1 MPSTKKTR
9 DIGTLRAS
17 QVITTYGPG
26 SFVDLPEYSVIV
38 AGLDAW
44 QLSQESEI
52 HEPRLSAKLMAMT
65 GLSHPPQLHAPPSSE
80 RGFLYQRGVKPSYVA
95 VRTFPK
101 WFVDQEEDKE
111 APTSSGQTGRRLLE
125 RKKLGVRPPRDGPK
139 RLVAT
144 RFVRACPKGHVAD
157 IDWRWFV
164 HGDRQCP
171 RQLWLIDSGTGGDL
185 TDLTVRC
192 ECGESKKLGE
202 AADRGLRSLGKCPGT
217 RPWLGPHDRE
227 QCDLESRLLI
237 RTATNAYFPQ
247 PVRVLSVPERESAV
261 EEAVAEKWPLVQHIG
276 TPEML
281 EGFSAHP
288 GVAGLRREFADE
300 DILDA
305 IDRKKGGPSSSV
317 NSKQL
322 EANAFLDASEGH
334 GRHAAMDGDFHACA
348 LPREQWRQSSV
359 SSGDLDKVDRVVQV
373 HRLREVSALVGFTRL
388 DAVLPD
394 IHGEYES
401 EAERAPLAQDPDW
414 FPAVENRGE
423 GIFLA
428 LNPDEVRRWSNR
440 PAVQERVCQLERG
453 YKIYRERRTGRTPAF
468 PGGPYILLHTLSHL
482 LMHSISLECGYPATS
497 IRERIYL
504 TENAYG
510 ILLYTA
516 SPDAEGTLGGL
527 VQQTR
532 KIGSHLERALRTG
545 ALCSSDPVCAQH
557 RPDDELEER
566 WLHGAAC
573 HNCSLIA
580 ETSCEMRNE
589 FLDRALV
596 VPTLASPGAAFFTG
610 MSSRE

>member
-1 MPSTKKTR
+1 MPPHKKTK

-17 QVITTYGPG
+17 QIITTYGPG

-38 AGLDAW
+38 AGIDAW
-44 QLSQESEI
+44 QRHPESEI
-52 HEPRLSAKLMAMT
+52 DEPRLSAKLMAMT
-65 GLSHPPQLHAPPSSE
+65 GLSHPPRLHAPPASE
-80 RGFLYQRGVKPSYVA
+80 SGFQYRRGVRPSYVA

-101 WFVDQEEDKE
+101 WFVRQEEDQE
-111 APTSSGQTGRRLLE
+111 APTKRGQTGRRLLE
-125 RKKLGVRPPRDGPK
+125 LKDTGVKPPRDGPK

-171 RQLWLIDSGTGGDL
+171 RPLWLIDRGTGGDL
-185 TDLTVRC
+185 TDLIVRC
-192 ECGESKKLGE
+192 ECGTSKRLGE
-202 AADRGLRSLGKCPGT
+202 AADRGLRSLGRCPGT
-217 RPWLGPHDRE
+217 RPWLGPNNRE
-227 QCDLESRLLI
+227 QCGLDSRLLI

-247 PVRVLSVPERESAV
+247 VVRVLSVPEQESAV
-261 EEAVAEKWPLVQHIG
+261 EEAVAKKWPLVQHIA

-281 EGFSAHP
+281 DGFTTHP
-288 GVAGLRREFADE
+288 DVAGLRREFADE
-300 DILDA
+300 DILGA
-305 IDRKKGGPSSSV
+305 IASKQGRPSSPVS
-317 NSKQL
+317 SKQL
-322 EANAFLDASEGH
+322 EANAFLDAPEGH
-334 GRHAAMDGDFHACA
+334 GRHGAMDANFHACA
-348 LPREQWRQSSV
+348 LSDLEWQQD
-359 SSGDLDKVDRVVQV
+359 SGLTSAFAKVERVVQA

-401 EAERAPLAQDPDW
+401 EAERAPLAEDPDW

-428 LNPDEVRRWSNR
+428 LRPDAIKSWSNQ
-440 PAVQERVCQLERG
+440 PAVRERVSQLDRG
-453 YKIYRERRTGRTPAF
+453 HNIYREKRTGRTPAF

-504 TENAYG
+504 TEKAYG

-527 VQQTR
+527 VQQAR
-532 KIGSHLERALRTG
+532 RIGSHLERALRAG

-557 RPDDELEER
+557 RPDDGLEER

-596 VPTLASPGAAFFTG
+596 VPTLDSPSAAFFNDV
-610 MSSRE
+610 SSPH